1 MTAKESIA
9 SGLAAFCEA
18 FNAGDAAGVAA
29 QYTSHAE
36 IFPPGSARIAGRQ
49 AVQTFWQGIID
60 ANITDLILRSDEIDD
75 LGDQALEIG
84 TVTASAP
91 GEGGA
96 RVALSGK
103 YMVLWAPDADDAWR
117 IHRDIWNWDA

>member
-29 QYTSHAE
+29 QYTSHTE
-36 IFPPGSARIAGRQ
+36 IFPPGSTRIAGRQ
-49 AVQTFWQGIID
+49 AVQNFWQGIID
-60 ANITDLILRSDEIDD
+60 ANVTDLILRSDEIDD

-103 YMVLWAPDADDAWR
+103 YMVLWTLDADDAWR

>member
-1 MTAKESIA
+1 MQ
-9 SGLAAFCEA
+9 
-18 FNAGDAAGVAA
+18 N
-29 QYTSHAE
+29 
-36 IFPPGSARIAGRQ
+36 
-49 AVQTFWQGIID
+49 FWQGIID
-60 ANITDLILRSDEIDD
+60 ANVTDLILRSDEIDD

-84 TVTASAP
+84 TVTANAP

-103 YMVLWAPDADDAWR
+103 YMVLWTLDADDAWR